1 MFDFQNDAYAALKKN
16 IDNLFATVPSA
27 NFDEGA
33 KQAVL
38 AASAP
43 YVDFLARAV
52 GVPAKDVRLVLR
64 ELSLDHRL
72 FSLLREKLEKLAE
85 YSQKGVRT
93 GEIRVHTTTLYVIV
107 RLLQPKVI
115 VETGVANG
123 KSSAF
128 ILRALAR
135 NGRGEL
141 CSIDLPTPQETA
153 RDGDDGVLPTGQET
167 GWLVPEFL
175 RDRWVVRLGDAREL
189 LPQLKAK
196 IGSIDIFFHDSLHT
210 YEHMTFELEHAK
222 EWVRKGGL
230 VLCDD
235 IQDNEAFTN
244 ASRGLRRD
252 AFGTFG
258 AFHVSGNDER

>member
-1 MFDFQNDAYAALKKN
+1 MFDFQNDAYAAL
-16 IDNLFATVPSA
+16 
-27 NFDEGA
+27 
-33 KQAVL
+33 QAVR

-123 KSSAF
+123 KSSAL
-128 ILRALAR
+128 IALDPAQT
-135 NGRGEL
+135 
-141 CSIDLPTPQETA
+141 S
-153 RDGDDGVLPTGQET
+153 DGV
-167 GWLVPEFL
+167 
-175 RDRWVVRLGDAREL
+175 RRLYNTCSGR
-189 LPQLKAK
+189 K
-196 IGSIDIFFHDSLHT
+196 IIS
-210 YEHMTFELEHAK
+210 
-222 EWVRKGGL
+222 
-230 VLCDD
+230 
-235 IQDNEAFTN
+235 
-244 ASRGLRRD
+244 
-252 AFGTFG
+252 
-258 AFHVSGNDER
+258 